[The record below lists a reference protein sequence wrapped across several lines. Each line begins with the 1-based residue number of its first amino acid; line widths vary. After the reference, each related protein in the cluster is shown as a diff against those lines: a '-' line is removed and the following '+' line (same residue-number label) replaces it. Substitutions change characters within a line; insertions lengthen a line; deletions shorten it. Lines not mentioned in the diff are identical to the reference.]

1 MIKQRYKE
9 KREVEKVVLVKRI
22 NYLNANNGSS
32 QTISHSG
39 ISLIIQQEQL
49 KVNEAPTLSFYLHC
63 WTKEK
68 LNSLSNNTQ
77 ILEFCLDSILH
88 CKNQIGKKFQ
98 LQVTEGIQQLANLLF
113 AYYHYF
119 VQKGVT
125 YPVEQGALTLVDLI
139 LTMNHDVFQADS
151 GDDYAAVIQYMEK
164 NMNKRLTVTDMH
176 KELHLSR
183 ATLNRLSRKNAD
195 MSVMELCRALKLSKA
210 ERFLKETSFSIA
222 EISKMLGF
230 KDDSYF
236 NKIFKKFY
244 GITPLE
250 FRKKAG
256 GIYK

>member
-1 MIKQRYKE
+1 M
-9 KREVEKVVLVKRI
+9 VLVKTI
-22 NYLNANNGSS
+22 NYLNSDNGSS

-49 KVNEAPTLSFYLHC
+49 KVDETPALSFCLHC
-63 WTKEK
+63 WTNEK
-68 LNSLSNNTQ
+68 LTLLSENTQ
-77 ILEFCLDSILH
+77 VLEFCLDSILQ
-88 CKNQIGKKFQ
+88 CKNQIGKIFQ
-98 LQVTEGIQQLANLLF
+98 LQATEGIQQLTHLLF
-113 AYYHYF
+113 AYYHYL

-139 LTMNHDVFQADS
+139 LNMNHDVFHSNS
-151 GDDYAAVIQYMEK
+151 GDDYIAVIQYMEK
-164 NMNKRLTVTDMH
+164 NMNKRLTVTDIH

-195 MSVMELCRALKLSKA
+195 MSVMELYRTLKLSKA
-210 ERFLKETSFSIA
+210 ERLLKETSFPIV

-236 NKIFKKFY
+236 NKIFKKIY